1 MDFVGFGIVGTFLSM
16 LGAGALAVQTQRPPS
31 EHACTQCPASGKD
44 ADIILSWDAMK
55 PGMAIDDCDQKPF
68 VGSRCREACLETLRT
83 VYPKTVSSTV
93 IG

>member
-1 MDFVGFGIVGTFLSM
+1 MDFVGFGIVTTFLSM

-44 ADIILSWDAMK
+44 ASISLSWNAIK
-55 PGMAIDDCDQKPF
+55 SGMAIEACDQKAL
-68 VGSRCREACLETLRT
+68 VGDRCHEACLETLRAA
-83 VYPKTVSSTV
+83 YPKTVSSTV